1 MVLNLIPFFGALI
14 VILTLT
20 TVVLI
25 TNRFNKNFYR
35 HLFELEE
42 VFDGEI
48 DFVHLSKNILA
59 KIVKETAAD
68 AGIIYWFD
76 EIQNE
81 FKLKSIAGIPSDK
94 INNITRILRKP
105 EGVLDQQKN
114 APTILIVDLKKK
126 NKRVNIASLHELA
139 KSYRS
144 FMILPLTIQ
153 KKVLGTFILM
163 RKEGIFNN
171 KQLRLLSFFAPRATV
186 RLDNTRLYQL
196 AKETALENA
205 KLYVNI
211 SKLYQKA
218 TLDELTGFYNRNFL
232 MQRVKEEIKK
242 AFRLK
247 HQLSL
252 IFIDLDFFKKVNDQ
266 FGHQV
271 GDQLLAEFGDLIK
284 SSIREYDV
292 ACRFG
297 GEEFVILLP
306 QTESKNAFELA
317 ERLREKVENR
327 LFCVSYGN
335 LQITASFG
343 VSSLPEDII
352 ASQTDDEKTGIIMEN
367 LIAWADDALYQAKKN
382 GRNRVILYQEN
393 V

>member
-1 MVLNLIPFFGALI
+1 MEYVYLFSAILALTAGLIIYNRLN
-14 VILTLT
+14 
-20 TVVLI
+20 
-25 TNRFNKNFYR
+25 NHFYR

-42 VFDGEI
+42 VFDGEL
-48 DFVHLSKNILA
+48 DFVHLTKNILG
-59 KIVKETAAD
+59 KIVKETGAN

-76 EIQNE
+76 EIQDE
-81 FKLKSIAGIPSDK
+81 FKLKSILGVPTDQ
-94 INNITRILRKP
+94 INNITRILRRPK
-105 EGVLDQQKN
+105 GVLEQLKADPK
-114 APTILIVDLKKK
+114 AYILDLK
-126 NKRVNIASLHELA
+126 RHTGLIASANLQELA
-139 KSYRS
+139 ESYRNL
-144 FMILPLTIQ
+144 MVLPLNVQ
-153 KKVLGTFILM
+153 KKVLGTFILL
-163 RKEGIFNN
+163 RDNGVFDRR
-171 KQLRLLSFFAPRATV
+171 QLRLLSFFAPRAAV

-242 AFRLK
+242 AYRLK
-247 HQLSL
+247 YQLAL
-252 IFIDLDFFKKVNDQ
+252 IFIDLDFFKNVNDQ
-266 FGHQV
+266 YGHQV

-284 SSIREYDV
+284 GSIREYDV

-306 QTESKNAFELA
+306 QTETKNAVELA
-317 ERLREKVENR
+317 ERLREKIEKR
-327 LFCVSYGN
+327 KFCVSYGN

-343 VSSLPEDII
+343 VSSLPQNNVKQLDEE
-352 ASQTDDEKTGIIMEN
+352 QTIMLMEN

-382 GRNRVILYQEN
+382 GRNRVVLYKEDK
-393 V
+393 

>member
-1 MVLNLIPFFGALI
+1 MEYVYLFS
-14 VILTLT
+14 VILALMTGF
-20 TVVLI
+20 I
-25 TNRFNKNFYR
+25 IYNRYNNNFYR
-35 HLFELEE
+35 RLFELEE
-42 VFDGEI
+42 VFDGEF
-48 DFVHLSKNILA
+48 DFVHLTKNILG
-59 KIVKETAAD
+59 KIVKETKAN

-76 EIQNE
+76 EIQDE
-81 FKLKSIAGIPSDK
+81 FKLKSILGVPTDQ

-105 EGVLDQQKN
+105 KGVLEQLKTQPK
-114 APTILIVDLKKK
+114 AYVLDLKR
-126 NKRVNIASLHELA
+126 NTGFVASANLQEVA
-139 KSYRS
+139 EVYRNL
-144 FMILPLTIQ
+144 MVLPLNVQ
-153 KKVLGTFILM
+153 KKVLGTFILI
-163 RKEGIFNN
+163 RDKGAFDGR
-171 KQLRLLSFFAPRATV
+171 QLRLLSFFAPRAAI

-242 AFRLK
+242 AYRLK
-247 HQLSL
+247 YQLAL
-252 IFIDLDFFKKVNDQ
+252 IFIDLDFFKNVNDQ

-284 SSIREYDV
+284 GSIREYDV

-306 QTESKNAFELA
+306 QTETKNAVELA
-317 ERLREKVENR
+317 ERLREKIEKR
-327 LFCVSYGN
+327 KFCVSYGN

-343 VSSLPEDII
+343 VSSLPQNEVKQLDEE
-352 ASQTDDEKTGIIMEN
+352 QTILFMEN
-367 LIAWADDALYQAKKN
+367 LIAWADDALYQAKKS
-382 GRNRVILYQEN
+382 GRNRVILYKEDK
-393 V
+393 

>member
-1 MVLNLIPFFGALI
+1 MEYVYLFSVIVALMTGFI
-14 VILTLT
+14 IY
-20 TVVLI
+20 
-25 TNRFNKNFYR
+25 NRYNNNFYR
-35 HLFELEE
+35 RLFELEE
-42 VFDGEI
+42 VFDGEF
-48 DFVHLSKNILA
+48 DFVHLTKNILG
-59 KIVKETAAD
+59 KIVKETKAN

-76 EIQNE
+76 EIQDE
-81 FKLKSIAGIPSDK
+81 FKLKSILGVPTDQ

-105 EGVLDQQKN
+105 KGVLEQLKTQPK
-114 APTILIVDLKKK
+114 AYVLDLKR
-126 NKRVNIASLHELA
+126 NTGFVASANLQEVA
-139 KSYRS
+139 EVYRNL
-144 FMILPLTIQ
+144 MVLPLNVQ
-153 KKVLGTFILM
+153 KKVLGTFILI
-163 RKEGIFNN
+163 RDKGAFDGR
-171 KQLRLLSFFAPRATV
+171 QLRLLSFFAPRAAI

-242 AFRLK
+242 AYRLK
-247 HQLSL
+247 YQLAL
-252 IFIDLDFFKKVNDQ
+252 IFIDLDFFKNVNDQ

-284 SSIREYDV
+284 GSIREYDV

-306 QTESKNAFELA
+306 QTETKNAVELA
-317 ERLREKVENR
+317 ERLREKIEKR
-327 LFCVSYGN
+327 KFCVSYGN

-343 VSSLPEDII
+343 VSSLPQNEVKQLDEE
-352 ASQTDDEKTGIIMEN
+352 QTILFMEN
-367 LIAWADDALYQAKKN
+367 LIAWADDALYQAKKS
-382 GRNRVILYQEN
+382 GRNRVILYKEDK
-393 V
+393 